1 MLTTDVTCLKDINA
15 EAVPKLQAGF
25 RQYYAKDIPGTKVY
39 ANEKS
44 FLECL
49 LEAIDLHVCVWYLF
63 RTRNDEG
70 GFKGLGEVEDWTYVN
85 QVFVERA

>member
-1 MLTTDVTCLKDINA
+1 MLTTHVTCLRDINA
-15 EAVPKLQAGF
+15 EAVLKLQAGF
-25 RQYYAKDIPGTKVY
+25 RPYYAKDIY

-85 QVFVERA
+85 LVFVERA